1 MFSHKS
7 DLWTT
12 PQKLFDELNEEFHF
26 TLDVAASPENAKCK
40 EYFTEEDNGLQLDW
54 DNHICFM
61 NPPYSQISEWIK
73 KASIENAK
81 GTTVI
86 CLIPSR
92 TDTRYWHQYIWNK
105 ATHRPYD
112 GVEVRFLQG
121 RLKFSNSKNS
131 APFPSC
137 IVVFRPMEPFLYRQ
151 VLKMWQKD

>member
-1 MFSHKS
+1 MNYELMFSHKS
-7 DLWTT
+7 DLWST

-40 EYFTEEDNGLQLDW
+40 EYLTESDNGLRLDW
-54 DNHICFM
+54 EKHTCFM
-61 NPPYSQISEWIK
+61 NPPYSQISEWLK

-81 GTTVI
+81 GSTVV

-105 ATHRPYD
+105 AANRPYD
-112 GVEVRFLQG
+112 GVEVRFIQG
-121 RLKFSNSKNS
+121 RLKFGDSKNS

-137 IVVFRPMEPFLYRQ
+137 VVVFRR
-151 VLKMWQKD
+151 